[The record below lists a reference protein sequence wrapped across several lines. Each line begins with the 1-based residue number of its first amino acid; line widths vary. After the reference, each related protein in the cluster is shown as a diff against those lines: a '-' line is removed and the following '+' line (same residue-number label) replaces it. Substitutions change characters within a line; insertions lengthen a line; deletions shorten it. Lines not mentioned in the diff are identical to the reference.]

1 VRMKITVRDVDASR
15 IRDVFRVCSHAKLD
29 DPLQQRGMEIKGKWL
44 LGMLRERGPCTKIA
58 YMDERPV
65 AQILFYPEE
74 AAPFIREPRENAVV
88 LNCTYNPFPE
98 ARGRG
103 AARALIES
111 LVEDCRRGLPC
122 NGGRG
127 ASFIVTKPFNTGEG
141 TPLEEFYA
149 RVGFE
154 KAGREMFLELTGSY
168 RPRVEPKYEPHP
180 EDEGRAVMFYDPMCE
195 WGYPFGVRVRE
206 LLHEIDPDLPV
217 ELIDPWQSPGES
229 VRRGNQWLVVNATA
243 IESFW
248 TEKDAF
254 RHEVERALR
263 L

>member
-1 VRMKITVRDVDASR
+1 MKITVRDVDASN
-15 IRDVFRVCSHAKLD
+15 INDVFRVCSHSKLD
-29 DPLQQRGMEIKGKWL
+29 DPLQRRGMEIKEGWL
-44 LGMLRERGPCTKIA
+44 LGMLREHGPCTKLA
-58 YMDERPV
+58 YLDERPV

-74 AAPFIREPRENAVV
+74 AAPFIKEPREDAIV

-111 LVEDCRRGLPC
+111 LIADGRKGLPC
-122 NGGRG
+122 NGGRE
-127 ASFIVTKPFNTGEG
+127 ASFIAAKPFNTGEG
-141 TPLEEFYA
+141 ASLEEFYA
-149 RVGFE
+149 RNGFE
-154 KAGREMFLELTGSY
+154 KADGEMFLELTDKY
-168 RPRVEPKYEPHP
+168 RPRVETMYEPLP
-180 EDEGRAVMFYDPMCE
+180 EDAGRAVMFYDPMCE

-217 ELIDPWQSPGES
+217 ELIDPWQRPGES

-248 TEKDAF
+248 TEKDTF
-254 RHEVERALR
+254 RSEVERALR
-263 L
+263 R